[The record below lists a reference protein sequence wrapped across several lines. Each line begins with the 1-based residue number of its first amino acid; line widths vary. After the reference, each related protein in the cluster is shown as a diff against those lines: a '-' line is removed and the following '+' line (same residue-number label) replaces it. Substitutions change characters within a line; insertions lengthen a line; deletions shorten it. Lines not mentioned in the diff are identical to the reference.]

1 MANYQVQRGTY
12 DAYYE
17 DAYYIH
23 EIEDLLGTIAQT
35 YAFSEIV
42 TPIYEQTEL
51 FTRSAGEGSDIVTKE
66 MFSFTD
72 RGGRNITMRPELT
85 AGVIRAVVT
94 NKLYANSD
102 LPLKLYYCGPA
113 FRYER
118 PQKGRYRQFTQFG
131 VECVGVNSYLNDVE
145 VITLGYRAL
154 MELGFPHVILKINS
168 LGNKESRQK
177 YMEALREYFAN
188 HIQNM
193 CDDCKHRFET
203 NVLRILDCKD
213 PEDQK
218 IIQDAPKIEDY
229 LDQESKDYFDKVKAM
244 LDEDQIPY
252 EVDDTLV
259 RGLDY
264 YSHVVFEYHFIT
276 EDGTSL
282 GAIAA
287 GGHYDNLVKEI
298 GGPELSSVGLAI
310 GIERVFTLL
319 KQITPER
326 FSKLTVPVYLAHIGE
341 EAIDHTYL
349 LMQHLRN
356 DGMIE
361 CDMTFENKNLSAQIK
376 IANRK
381 GAKLLI
387 IVGEDEMKK
396 YAYQVK
402 NLEEKTQEVVE
413 YDKLIDYI
421 NNLEIEY

>member
-1 MANYQVQRGTY
+1 
-12 DAYYE
+12 
-17 DAYYIH
+17 
-23 EIEDLLGTIAQT
+23 
-35 YAFSEIV
+35 
-42 TPIYEQTEL
+42 
-51 FTRSAGEGSDIVTKE
+51 
-66 MFSFTD
+66 
-72 RGGRNITMRPELT
+72 
-85 AGVIRAVVT
+85 
-94 NKLYANSD
+94 
-102 LPLKLYYCGPA
+102 
-113 FRYER
+113 
-118 PQKGRYRQFTQFG
+118 
-131 VECVGVNSYLNDVE
+131 
-145 VITLGYRAL
+145 
-154 MELGFPHVILKINS
+154 
-168 LGNKESRQK
+168 
-177 YMEALREYFAN
+177 
-188 HIQNM
+188 
-193 CDDCKHRFET
+193 
-203 NVLRILDCKD
+203 
-213 PEDQK
+213 
-218 IIQDAPKIEDY
+218 
-229 LDQESKDYFDKVKAM
+229 M

-252 EVDDTLV
+252 EVDNTLV

-264 YSHVVFEYHFIT
+264 YSHVVFEYHFIA